1 MNIFEVLFYQPLYN
15 LIVGLYHLL
24 GDDLG
29 LAIIAVAILSRA
41 VLIPIT
47 FRQVKMA
54 ESSREFN
61 EKSKEIRKK
70 YKKDKEKQT
79 QELMKLQQEYL
90 PAQLG
95 GCLPMIFQL
104 IVFINIYSVIRNLI
118 AEGAS
123 GFNEIAYS
131 FVPKLGETI
140 NGQFLGGLMDLKI
153 APNAVNGTSLIPYI
167 VLIIGVGIAQY
178 SSLKILSGLRK
189 KSEKKDDSKE
199 KESKKK
205 KKKDDGM
212 EDFAEIMQKS
222 TQQAMLVFPFMLMFI
237 SFGLPTGLSVYLI
250 TTSIFVIL
258 QQSIFY
264 KVKERR
270 EKAENN

>member
-1 MNIFEVLFYQPLYN
+1 MKDYIDIFDIILSFTLKIKSMNIFQILFYQPLYN
-15 LIVGLYHLL
+15 LIVALYHIL

-41 VLIPIT
+41 VLIPVT

-79 QELMKLQQEYL
+79 QELMKLQQEFL

-104 IVFINIYSVIRNLI
+104 LIFVNIYSVIRNLI
-118 AEGAS
+118 AEGAG

-140 NGQFLGGLMDLKI
+140 SGNFLGGLLDLKV
-153 APNAVNGTSLIPYI
+153 APNAIEGTALIPYI
-167 VLIIGVGIAQY
+167 ILIIGVGIAQY
-178 SSLKILSGLRK
+178 S
-189 KSEKKDDSKE
+189 
-199 KESKKK
+199 
-205 KKKDDGM
+205 
-212 EDFAEIMQKS
+212 
-222 TQQAMLVFPFMLMFI
+222 
-237 SFGLPTGLSVYLI
+237 
-250 TTSIFVIL
+250 
-258 QQSIFY
+258 
-264 KVKERR
+264 
-270 EKAENN
+270 